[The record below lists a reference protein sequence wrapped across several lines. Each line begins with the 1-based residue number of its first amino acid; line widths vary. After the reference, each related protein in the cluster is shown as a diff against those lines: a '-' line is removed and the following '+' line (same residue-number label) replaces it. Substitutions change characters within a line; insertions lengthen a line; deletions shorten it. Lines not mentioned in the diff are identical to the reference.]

1 MKTQG
6 KGIIF
11 SILGGVFW
19 GISGVCGQY
28 LFDRK
33 GLNARWMV
41 TVRLIIAGV
50 LMLAI
55 IYRKPE
61 NRKRI
66 KDLFGKK
73 EWLFRLLLFS
83 IFGMAMCQLTYF
95 STIECSNAS
104 TATVLQYTSPVLIM
118 IYVSIKNRKKPTK
131 LDILAL
137 VLAVVGTFLLAT
149 HGNIGTL
156 ALSKETLLWGAGAA
170 ICVSLYNLLPTRL
183 MQEFGIGAIMGWGML
198 IGGICMAP
206 VTKPWIVPGTWD
218 VTTFLGLAAVIVV
231 GTILAFGVY
240 FKGVQSIGEAKA
252 SLYASSEPLTAT
264 VATAVFMGVQFM
276 PMDIAGLV
284 CIVVGAAV
292 LSIQKL

>member
-156 ALSKETLLWGAGAA
+156 ALSKETLLWGPERQFVYPCT
-170 ICVSLYNLLPTRL
+170 ICCQP
-183 MQEFGIGAIMGWGML
+183 
-198 IGGICMAP
+198 
-206 VTKPWIVPGTWD
+206 D
-218 VTTFLGLAAVIVV
+218 
-231 GTILAFGVY
+231 
-240 FKGVQSIGEAKA
+240 
-252 SLYASSEPLTAT
+252 
-264 VATAVFMGVQFM
+264 
-276 PMDIAGLV
+276 
-284 CIVVGAAV
+284 
-292 LSIQKL
+292 